1 MAPIIVVQTG
11 STLPKTMEH
20 VREGPCEAPMGTGTE
35 SQVEVGIS
43 RSILHDQD
51 LPPEDDRSD

>member
-1 MAPIIVVQTG
+1 
-11 STLPKTMEH
+11 
-20 VREGPCEAPMGTGTE
+20 MGTGTE